1 MTSKREFGL
10 LVAVIGLFMCI
21 FFRFTIT
28 YMQNE
33 LDFEEKMLD
42 HQLVSVDDYTITGS
56 IPKDLYQRI
65 LRQTEFVQAATHD
78 NTDPNK

>member
-1 MTSKREFGL
+1 MDVTNLNATIPVWNNDTIFYAIVACKIVGLDDGELMTSKREFGL
-10 LVAVIGLFMCI
+10 LVAVIGLFMCV

-42 HQLVSVDDYTITGS
+42 H
-56 IPKDLYQRI
+56 
-65 LRQTEFVQAATHD
+65 
-78 NTDPNK
+78 